1 MPLFPS
7 AYLPSIGY
15 LKLLNKFQDAQID
28 LHENF
33 VKQSIRNRCEILSA
47 NGKLKLIVPIKH
59 DRSIKLTSGNIQID
73 YTDRWQIIHWR
84 AIHAAYAHA
93 PYFEDYE
100 AEIKECILARHDYL
114 FEKNNFIL
122 TMIGKLLDI
131 SFERK
136 FSESYQPTDS
146 EDYRS
151 YDFLN
156 PTEDT
161 KKYQQVFSYEKPFQA
176 NLSIIDLLF
185 NEGPFARNWL
195 LTDQK

>member
-7 AYLPSIGY
+7 AYFPSIGY
-15 LKLLNKFQDAQID
+15 LKVLNKFQDAQID

-47 NGKLKLIVPIKH
+47 NGKLKLIVPVKH

-93 PYFEDYE
+93 PYFEAYE
-100 AEIKECILARHDYL
+100 AEIKDCIFAKHNYL
-114 FEKNNFIL
+114 FEKNNVIL
-122 TMIGKLLDI
+122 KMIGTLLDI

-136 FSESYQPTDS
+136 FSEIYQATDA

-156 PTEDT
+156 PAEET
-161 KKYQQVFSYEKPFQA
+161 KIYQQVFSYNKPFEP
-176 NLSIIDLLF
+176 NLSILDILF
-185 NEGPFARNWL
+185 NEGPFARNWI

>member
-1 MPLFPS
+1 
-7 AYLPSIGY
+7 
-15 LKLLNKFQDAQID
+15 
-28 LHENF
+28 
-33 VKQSIRNRCEILSA
+33 
-47 NGKLKLIVPIKH
+47 VPVKH

-93 PYFEDYE
+93 PYFEAYE
-100 AEIKECILARHDYL
+100 AEIKDCIFAKHNYL
-114 FEKNNFIL
+114 FEKNNVIL
-122 TMIGKLLDI
+122 KMIGTLLDI

-136 FSESYQPTDS
+136 FSEIYQATDS

-156 PTEDT
+156 PAEET
-161 KKYQQVFSYEKPFQA
+161 KIYQQVFSYNKPFEP
-176 NLSIIDLLF
+176 NLSILDILF
-185 NEGPFARNWL
+185 NEGPFARNWI